1 MKFCK
6 ILFLS
11 LLAISMWVNNVM
23 ARSNAPAGQYW
34 NVSALHDCE
43 KGCYCKGGTSD
54 GANGI
59 RVDNA
64 CEERWHNGWTTLNNA
79 EIYLCPSP
87 FIESDEGA
95 SAVTQCY
102 MNCTV
107 GSSSVTL
114 HNKDIDCEP
123 GKYLKAGQESCT
135 EDCPAGYACAGG
147 SYHTYCNGDIPGRE
161 QCSGLNYAV
170 ANSSA
175 CSPCDGAGQR
185 IFTSGV
191 LNIDCQTCPDGK
203 YALADHS
210 DCADCPVGY
219 KCENGVAT
227 MCGILGSE
235 NEYQNETGKTTCK
248 MCTGDGKG
256 VTYTPSVVGSLTVQ
270 LHTGCETCPNG
281 QYSDSGICKPCEL
294 GHYCVN
300 GTKTPCAKGYYAATR
315 SRTSCS
321 PCGTNY
327 TTEGTGSTSASACVF
342 DGIRLKTSS
351 TEIKFPACLSQGDVN
366 TSVIR

>member
-1 MKFCK
+1 
-6 ILFLS
+6 
-11 LLAISMWVNNVM
+11 MWVNNVM